1 MKTEKF
7 FLCTLTY
14 LCQSIIPAG
23 SRVYRFLDPGIEK
36 MDPGLQSLV
45 FVTLNVQS
53 YSRRLKNLYEVCKDN
68 ILWQNYDSFMCTTV
82 SEI

>member
-1 MKTEKF
+1 
-7 FLCTLTY
+7 
-14 LCQSIIPAG
+14 
-23 SRVYRFLDPGIEK
+23 